1 MQIHSAGASPYS
13 APQPSTSSP
22 VTPAKTAGDTAVQ
35 DFMAYATMTPAEK
48 MRASILGSMGLTEDD
63 LKAMSPKDREKVE
76 EKIKE
81 MIKQKVE
88 ESTEKKTGVA
98 VDLKV

>member
-1 MQIHSAGASPYS
+1 MQIPSAGATPYV
-13 APQPSTSSP
+13 APQTSP
-22 VTPAKTAGDTAVQ
+22 QVTPAKTAGDKAVQ
-35 DFMAYATMTPAEK
+35 DFMAYAKMTPAEK

-63 LKAMSPKDREKVE
+63 LKAMDPKEREKVE
-76 EKIKE
+76 AKIKD